1 MSMLQVR
8 PLVALIAVASIVA
21 VPPASA
27 NEVIMS
33 CERAGKSYIVAY
45 DTRAKS
51 FRTDNAQLGTR
62 FRINRAQVDKDA
74 VLVWVTALNFPTE
87 RDVLIQFGKDPWVR
101 YFFGNGSQ
109 VTDRC
114 R

>member
-1 MSMLQVR
+1 MLQVR
-8 PLVALIAVASIVA
+8 PLAALVAITSMIAASPA
-21 VPPASA
+21 VA
-27 NEVIMS
+27 NEVIMT
-33 CERAGKSYIVAY
+33 CERAGKAYTVAY
-45 DTRAKS
+45 DTRTKS
-51 FRTDNAQLGTR
+51 FRTDNAQLGSR